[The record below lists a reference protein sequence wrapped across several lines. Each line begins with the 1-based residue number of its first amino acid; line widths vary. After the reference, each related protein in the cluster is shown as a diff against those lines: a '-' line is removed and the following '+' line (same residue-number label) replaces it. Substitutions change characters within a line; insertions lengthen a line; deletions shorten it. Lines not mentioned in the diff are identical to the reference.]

1 MAKLKA
7 SRVKKKI
14 WSTCKGNGDI
24 RVSTGDT
31 SIDFR
36 NNSKVYQ
43 CWDCDSEGEFY
54 ETVEVP
60 MVPDDPEPE
69 ESIH

>member
-1 MAKLKA
+1 MNTY
-7 SRVKKKI
+7 RKI
-14 WSTCKGNGDI
+14 ICPTCSGNGF
-24 RVSTGDT
+24 VTVKNNF
-31 SIDFR
+31 IDG
-36 NNSKVYQ
+36 KDYVHQ

-54 ETVEVP
+54 ETVDVP